1 MKSII
6 SAYLLLCLLLLSF
19 FQYYLIIFS
28 ISDGRIYLD
37 NGAPVN
43 NIDERRLLDESIVG
57 KDYKSS
63 SWYKDVPYLLSLAKS
78 STPQTPFRV
87 LLIVTSLTEY
97 DKGTR
102 GTLRGY
108 DRLQNVLLPPL
119 VDSVNSMHSRGW
131 HVDVY
136 LVLGYGP
143 FLPER
148 RKIVQNAL
156 PDGVGL
162 EVWED
167 AIPLY
172 YASTY
177 AKRPREDQSLKL
189 ADHALSR
196 QHRFVLRD
204 KLQEYDF
211 FSCFEDDMRI
221 MDNHVINF
229 LEMSADIRELY
240 DRALSSKDGMV
251 HVSTK
256 EQSSLLPQRV
266 RHKPNDKASVGNDVV
281 DDPLSAEHIKRL
293 FPGLLRVEVLDRKPD
308 HPLRVKGVLEK
319 HRFVREVPP
328 STNAFSSKSSLSPLK
343 CCDEEDPP
351 RGKMTAHPDLEDI
364 VMWETNIQA
373 TGVRKYPQPIGWSAS
388 MP

>member
-1 MKSII
+1 MKSSI
-6 SAYLLLCLLLLSF
+6 STYLLTCIFLVSVF
-19 FQYYLIIFS
+19 TQYLIIS
-28 ISDGRIYLD
+28 IDDGEDFVD
-37 NGAPVN
+37 NTAGAN
-43 NIDERRLLDESIVG
+43 NINKRRLSDERMG
-57 KDYKSS
+57 KGDNKSNN
-63 SWYKDVPYLLSLAKS
+63 WYKDVPQLLSLAKS
-78 STPQTPFRV
+78 STPQKPFRI
-87 LLIVTSLTEY
+87 LLIITSLTEY

-148 RKIVQNAL
+148 RQMVRDSL
-156 PDGVGL
+156 PEGVGL
-162 EVWED
+162 EVWDD
-167 AIPLY
+167 AIPLF

-221 MDNHVINF
+221 MDTHVINF

-251 HVSTK
+251 HVTSK
-256 EQSSLLPQRV
+256 KQSSMSPHRV

-281 DDPLSAEHIKRL
+281 DDPISVDHIKRL
-293 FPGLLRVEVLDRKPD
+293 FPGLLRVEVIDRKPD
-308 HPLRVKGVLEK
+308 HPLRVKGLMEK

-328 STNAFSSKSSLSPLK
+328 STNAFPSNISLSPLK
-343 CCDEEDPP
+343 CCKEEDPP
-351 RGKMTAHPDLEDI
+351 RGKMTAHPTIEDV

-373 TGVRKYPQPIGWSAS
+373 TGVRKYPQPIGWIAA